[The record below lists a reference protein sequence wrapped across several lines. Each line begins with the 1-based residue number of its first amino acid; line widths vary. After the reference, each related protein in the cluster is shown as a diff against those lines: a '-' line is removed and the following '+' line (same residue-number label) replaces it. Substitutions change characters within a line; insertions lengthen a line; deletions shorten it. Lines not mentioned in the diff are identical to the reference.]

1 MRIKP
6 GFRLTDI
13 CGTNI
18 LIAEGQEN
26 IDFSNIISMNE
37 SAKLLWENIADK
49 DFTID
54 DLARILTDNYQI
66 DDDTSL
72 PYDQALKDATDIARQ
87 WIDAGVV
94 EA

>member
-18 LIAEGQEN
+18 LIAEGKDN
-26 IDFSNIISMNE
+26 IDFSSIISMNE
-37 SAKLLWENIADK
+37 SSKLLWENIVDK
-49 DFTID
+49 DFTVD

-66 DDDTSL
+66 DDNTPL
-72 PYDQALKDATDIARQ
+72 PYDQALKDADDIARQ
-87 WIDAGVV
+87 WIDAGIV